1 MLKTKYK
8 AIFRCMDCNSEFSL
22 DEILF
27 RCPKC
32 NGLLD
37 VVHDIDAIQETSPLE
52 WKQIF
57 ESRFRQA
64 KHPYSSGVWG
74 KKEWVLPELHE
85 DHIVS
90 LGEGGTPLVPVPR
103 FSKKLN
109 LENLW
114 IKQCGISHTGSFKD
128 LGMTVLVSKVKELIE
143 KGKYIKAISCA
154 STGDTSAALASYAS
168 YANIPVLIFLP
179 KDRISLAQLIQPIA
193 NGAYVF
199 SIDTDFDGCMK
210 IVQEI
215 TSNPENGIYLA
226 NSMNPLRIEGQ
237 KTVGI
242 EVIQQLGWYVP
253 DWFLIPGGNLGNVSA
268 LVEGFKLLYET
279 KIISKIPRV
288 AVAQS
293 HNANPFYKSYLN
305 RFLSFEPV
313 QAKKTLA
320 SAIQIGNPVS
330 FKRAKRALEY
340 CNGVVEEVTEEEL
353 ANTSAYLDTFG
364 MFTDPHTGVAL
375 ASLIKL
381 KQKGIIEEKETVVVI
396 STAHGL
402 KFVEFKVQYHKKELP
417 NIHSQYVN
425 QPIMIEPEITKIQ
438 EKIQQLFS

>member
-8 AIFRCMDCNSEFSL
+8 AFFRCMDCNNEYSI

-37 VVHDIDAIQETSPLE
+37 VVHNVDALKEISSSE
-52 WKQIF
+52 WKQLW
-57 ESRFRQA
+57 EKRFKQG
-64 KHPYSSGVWG
+64 KYPYSSGVWG
-74 KKEWVLPELHE
+74 KKEWVLPELKE
-85 DHIVS
+85 SNIVS
-90 LGEGGTPLVPVPR
+90 LGEGGTPLVPIPR
-103 FSKKLN
+103 FSQIFG
-109 LENLW
+109 LESIW

-143 KGKYIKAISCA
+143 KGKHIKAISCA
-154 STGDTSAALASYAS
+154 STGDTSASLASYAS
-168 YANIPVLIFLP
+168 YADIPVIIFLP
-179 KDRISLAQLIQPIA
+179 KDRISLAQLIQPIS

-215 TSNPENGIYLA
+215 TSDPENGIYLA
-226 NSMNPLRIEGQ
+226 NSLNPLRIEGQ

-279 KIISKIPRV
+279 GVISKIPRV

-293 HNANPFYKSYLN
+293 HHANPLYKSYLN
-305 RFLSFEPV
+305 QFLTFEPV

-340 CNGVVEEVTEEEL
+340 CNGVVEETTEDEL
-353 ANTSAYLDTFG
+353 ANTAAYLDTFG
-364 MFTDPHTGVAL
+364 MFTDPHTAVAFS
-375 ASLIKL
+375 ALIKL
-381 KQKGIIEEKETVVVI
+381 KNKGIIQEKETAVVI

-402 KFVEFKVQYHKKELP
+402 KFVEFKVQYHKQELTGVEF
-417 NIHSQYVN
+417 QYAN
-425 QPIMIEPEITKIQ
+425 QPIILEPNIYKIQ
-438 EKIQQLFS
+438 EKIKQLFS